1 MSENL
6 FVMPSGEALPR
17 CAYCLD
23 RPVLYRLKDYWTGDT
38 VDESFYA
45 RKRINAHFC
54 KNCDT
59 VDVAIDHYRNS
70 DRGQTGLVD
79 PLQEERMVY
88 HNWASEQTEEA
99 LHRAKPDRYLRYS
112 ELMAWFNDYET
123 SGAWKKDLQR
133 KILER
138 GGGSND

>member
-6 FVMPSGEALPR
+6 FVMPSGKVLPR

-23 RPVLYRLKDYWTGDT
+23 RPVLYRLKDYKISTGDVFDAYFCKDCDGVGQAINHYASRINVRLRIT
-38 VDESFYA
+38 VDP
-45 RKRINAHFC
+45 IM
-54 KNCDT
+54 
-59 VDVAIDHYRNS
+59 
-70 DRGQTGLVD
+70 
-79 PLQEERMVY
+79 EERMVY
-88 HNWASEQTEEA
+88 HNWAAKQTEEA

-138 GGGSND
+138 GGSSND